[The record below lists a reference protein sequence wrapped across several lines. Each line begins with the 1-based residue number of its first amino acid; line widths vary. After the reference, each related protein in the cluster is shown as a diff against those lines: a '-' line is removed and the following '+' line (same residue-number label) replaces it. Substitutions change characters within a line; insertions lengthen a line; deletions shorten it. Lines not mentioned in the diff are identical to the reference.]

1 MCQTVRA
8 SALDDSGQS
17 LSVSVGAARVV
28 AGESFDELYRR
39 ADRALYRVKERGRDG
54 YLLLEE
60 PDK

>member
-1 MCQTVRA
+1 M
-8 SALDDSGQS
+8 
-17 LSVSVGAARVV
+17 GAARVV